1 MENTAQN
8 DLIAYLENAPPQINE
23 IRISESLK
31 GDLNFEVLAEYG
43 IRNISAIVL
52 APGEITSVRNIP
64 ETVTSFVCPNNQ
76 LANFADLPRNL
87 VVLDVHDNRI
97 TTIDISKLNELK
109 TLNISNNQ
117 LTALD
122 SIPASIETILCDN
135 NQIKKIDLSTAIQ
148 LQVLHCA
155 NNPFIQVVNPPATLR
170 DFVMDE
176 NAMSEIQNT
185 NNESVEDDKIISENP
200 AAPINKKDY
209 MESLYAYFRL
219 KSKYENDTYKKRK
232 AIYEKAE
239 TKKDAKKLLAEYK
252 PKCVNCKRAVGSIF
266 ATSDRRYLAKCGDPA
281 NPCPLDIEIFLGY
294 YDNIHTD
301 LTFFKENLEKTKGY
315 IIRQKLDTLFDY
327 TTEEDAVADF
337 KENLDTYN
345 ETSVY
350 YNQVK
355 TKYDEIFS
363 NEDTLQEI
371 KEKEYDIKM
380 ILYDIDEMTRKYK
393 ETEEPQFIKDAIEIH
408 VKNLL
413 PAIEHVRRLKY
424 PTMRIINEKENDDE
438 TGQIMNV
445 NRLYQ
450 LEYKLNDL
458 DFTFGESPE
467 VIKYIGSV

>member
-1 MENTAQN
+1 MDNNE
-8 DLIAYLENAPPQINE
+8 LIAYLENAPPQINE

-31 GDLNFEVLAEYG
+31 GDLNFDVLADYG
-43 IRNISAIVL
+43 IRNISSIVL

-76 LANFADLPRNL
+76 LANFVDLPRNL

-97 TTIDISKLNELK
+97 TSIDLSKLNQLK

-117 LTALD
+117 LTVLD

-155 NNPFIQVVNPPATLR
+155 NNPFIQVVNPPATMR

-185 NNESVEDDKIISENP
+185 NNESVDDDIINEN
-200 AAPINKKDY
+200 NTNTKDY

-252 PKCVNCKRAVGSIF
+252 PKCVYCNRAVGSIF
-266 ATSDRRYLAKCGDPA
+266 TTKDRRYLAKCGDPA

-294 YDNIHTD
+294 YENIRED
-301 LTFFKENLEKTKGY
+301 LSFFKENLEKTKAF

-380 ILYDIDEMTRKYK
+380 ILYDIDEMMKKYK
-393 ETEEPQFIKDAIEIH
+393 ETEEPQFLKDAIETH

-424 PTMRIINEKENDDE
+424 PTMRIIHEKENSEVNGDE
-438 TGQIMNV
+438 TGSIMDV

-467 VIKYIGSV
+467 VVKYIGPT